1 MGTFCALGDSTEV
14 SSLSCGTYE
23 SFTELFSDFDPLA
36 LPPDSFW
43 LLLLKAEIFKDF
55 PLGLRMK
62 GTPILKQDLHFSEI
76 KLSFWPTGIFVT
88 ECLNLFAV
96 VQEELEGHVL

>member
-62 GTPILKQDLHFSEI
+62 GTPILESNYLINHICSTMRGTDLIQSRI
-76 KLSFWPTGIFVT
+76 TNVNS
-88 ECLNLFAV
+88 
-96 VQEELEGHVL
+96 